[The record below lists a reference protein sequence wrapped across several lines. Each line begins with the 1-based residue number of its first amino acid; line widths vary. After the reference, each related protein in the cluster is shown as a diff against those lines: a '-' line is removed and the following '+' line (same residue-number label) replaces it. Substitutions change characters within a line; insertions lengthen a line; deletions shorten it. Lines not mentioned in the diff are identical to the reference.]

1 MSSAIEYENPLL
13 KIDTSFQSYLILHSL
28 TPKIT
33 SESVNYAFQT
43 ECLSR
48 QSLNSIT
55 GWNKLVKSITST
67 DMPSVMKR
75 YFDGAV
81 TVDGWNNTKI
91 YDIAKTCAERLK
103 ARLPAIM
110 INTKIQT
117 PELVAVF
124 AEGIEPCIIM
134 TKSLVG
140 MCSEEEL
147 VFVLATGISRTHNN
161 HCIYNF
167 IAPYIGFADGNE
179 RQKNFTRIESI
190 PKQLNY
196 IMTDWARFADVT
208 NDRAVMICLDEPERF
223 PFILKSLSDKKIPL
237 FMNYDNDE
245 KFKPES
251 VIDSYNKTVKFTAAR
266 DLNIPPETTRAER
279 RILCALEFLNCE
291 IYYNCRS
298 DISSEGRGHI
308 VNKPMIDLRC
318 DIIIGAS
325 KGVE

>member
-1 MSSAIEYENPLL
+1 MSSAIEFGNPLL

-48 QSLNSIT
+48 QSLNNIS
-55 GWNKLVKSITST
+55 GWNKLVKSITSS

-110 INTKIQT
+110 INTKIEK

-124 AEGIEPCIIM
+124 ADGIEPCIVM
-134 TKSLVG
+134 TKTLVG

-147 VFVLATGISRTHNN
+147 VFILATGISKTHNN

-167 IAPYIGFADGNE
+167 VAPYIGFAEGTE
-179 RQKNFTRIESI
+179 KQKNFTRIESI

-196 IMTDWARFADVT
+196 IMNDWAKFSDIT
-208 NDRAVMICLDEPERF
+208 NDRAVMVCLDEPERF
-223 PFILKSLSDKKIPL
+223 PHILKSLMEKKISL
-237 FMNYDNDE
+237 SMNYDNSE
-245 KFKPES
+245 SFKPEE
-251 VIDSYNKTVKFTAAR
+251 VIAEYNKSVKLTAAR
-266 DLNIPPETTRAER
+266 ELSIPDETTRAVR
-279 RILCALEFLNCE
+279 RVYCALEFLNCE

-298 DISSEGRGHI
+298 DISSENRHV
-308 VNKPMIDLRC
+308 VNKPMVDLRC
-318 DIIIGAS
+318 DIIIGA